1 MGALTLDQVMS
12 TLEELGTEQTK
23 KTFLRHGARE
33 PFFGVRVGDMK
44 KKLVKEV
51 KKDQEVAQSLFST
64 GNSDAMYLAG
74 LTVNPKLVSKEMLEA
89 WVQQAYWYMI
99 AEYPVA
105 WLTAE
110 SPFATELAMKW
121 IQSEEEM
128 IATAGWSTYA
138 NYVSITPDDELDL
151 DELAGL
157 LELVRS
163 TVHEEQNWVRSVMN
177 GFVISVGSY
186 VQPLHEQAMN
196 VAHQIGKVHVDVGNT
211 ACKIPLAEE
220 YIRRVEEKGKLFK
233 KRKTCIC

>member
-33 PFFGVRVGDMK
+33 PFFGVKVGDMK

-74 LTVNPKLVSKEMLEA
+74 LTVNPKLVSKELLEA

-110 SPFATELAMKW
+110 SPYATELAMKW
-121 IQSEEEM
+121 IQSDEEM
-128 IATAGWSTYA
+128 VATAGWSTYS

-151 DELAGL
+151 GELAGL
-157 LELVRS
+157 LERVRS
-163 TVHEEQNWVRSVMN
+163 TIHEEQNWVRSVMN

-186 VQPLHEQAMN
+186 VQPLHEQARD
-196 VAHQIGKVHVDVGNT
+196 VAQEIGKVHVDVGNT

>member
-1 MGALTLDQVMS
+1 MGALTLEQVMN

-51 KKDQEVAQSLFST
+51 KKDQALAESLFST

-74 LTVNPKLVSKEMLEA
+74 LTVNPKRVSKETLEA

-105 WLTAE
+105 WITAE
-110 SPFATELAMKW
+110 SPYARELAMKW
-121 IQSEEEM
+121 IRSEEEM
-128 IATAGWSTYA
+128 VATAGWSTYA

-151 DELAGL
+151 GEIQELL
-157 LELVRS
+157 DLVKS
-163 TVHEEQNWVRSVMN
+163 NIHEERNRVRYVMN
-177 GFVISVGSY
+177 NFVICVGSY
-186 VQPLHEQAMN
+186 VKPLHDEA
-196 VAHQIGKVHVDVGNT
+196 VSTAEVIGKVQVDVGNT
-211 ACKIPLAEE
+211 ACKVPLAED
-220 YIRRVEEKGKLFK
+220 YIRKVEEKGRLGA

>member
-51 KKDQEVAQSLFST
+51 KKDQKVAQSLFST

>member
-1 MGALTLDQVMS
+1 MS

-33 PFFGVRVGDMK
+33 PFFGVKVGDMK

-74 LTVNPKLVSKEMLEA
+74 LTVNPKLVSKELLEA

-110 SPFATELAMKW
+110 SPYAIELAMKW
-121 IQSEEEM
+121 IQSDEEM
-128 IATAGWSTYA
+128 VATAGWSTYS

-151 DELAGL
+151 GELAGL
-157 LELVRS
+157 LERVRS
-163 TVHEEQNWVRSVMN
+163 TIHEEQNWVRSVMN

-186 VQPLHEQAMN
+186 VQSLHEQARD
-196 VAHQIGKVHVDVGNT
+196 VAQEIGKVHVDVGNT

>member
-33 PFFGVRVGDMK
+33 PFFGVKVGDMK

-74 LTVNPKLVSKEMLEA
+74 LTVNPKLVSKELLEA

-110 SPFATELAMKW
+110 SPYATELAMKW
-121 IQSEEEM
+121 IQSDEEM
-128 IATAGWSTYA
+128 VATAGWSTYS

-151 DELAGL
+151 GELAGL
-157 LELVRS
+157 LERVRS
-163 TVHEEQNWVRSVMN
+163 TIHEEQNWVRSVMN

-186 VQPLHEQAMN
+186 VQSLHEQARD
-196 VAHQIGKVHVDVGNT
+196 VAQEIGKVHVDVGNT

>member
-1 MGALTLDQVMS
+1 MGVLTLDQVMS

-33 PFFGVRVGDMK
+33 PFFGVKVGDMK

-74 LTVNPKLVSKEMLEA
+74 LTVNPKLVSKELLEA

-110 SPFATELAMKW
+110 SPYATELAMKW
-121 IQSEEEM
+121 IQSDEEM
-128 IATAGWSTYA
+128 VATAGWSTYS

-151 DELAGL
+151 GELAGL
-157 LELVRS
+157 LERVRS
-163 TVHEEQNWVRSVMN
+163 TIHEEQNWVRSVMN

-186 VQPLHEQAMN
+186 VQSLHEQARD
-196 VAHQIGKVHVDVGNT
+196 VAQEIGKVHVDVGNT

>member
-74 LTVNPKLVSKEMLEA
+74 LTVNPKLVSKELLEA

-110 SPFATELAMKW
+110 SPYAIELAMKW
-121 IQSEEEM
+121 IQSDEEM
-128 IATAGWSTYA
+128 VATAGWSTYS

-151 DELAGL
+151 GELADL
-157 LELVRS
+157 LERVRS
-163 TVHEEQNWVRSVMN
+163 TIHEEQNWVRSVMN

-186 VQPLHEQAMN
+186 VQPLHEQAME
-196 VAHQIGKVHVDVGNT
+196 VAQEIGKVHVDVGNT

>member
-1 MGALTLDQVMS
+1 MS

-33 PFFGVRVGDMK
+33 PFFGVKVGDMK

-74 LTVNPKLVSKEMLEA
+74 LTVNPKLVSKELLEA

-110 SPFATELAMKW
+110 SPYATELAMKW
-121 IQSEEEM
+121 IQSDEEM
-128 IATAGWSTYA
+128 VATAGWSTYS

-151 DELAGL
+151 GELAGL
-157 LELVRS
+157 LERVRS
-163 TVHEEQNWVRSVMN
+163 TIHEEQNWVRSVMN

-186 VQPLHEQAMN
+186 VQSLHEQARD
-196 VAHQIGKVHVDVGNT
+196 VAQEIGKVHVDVGNT

>member
-1 MGALTLDQVMS
+1 MS

-33 PFFGVRVGDMK
+33 PFFGVKVGDMK

-74 LTVNPKLVSKEMLEA
+74 LTVNPKLVSKELLEA

-110 SPFATELAMKW
+110 SPYATELAMKW
-121 IQSEEEM
+121 IQSDEEM
-128 IATAGWSTYA
+128 VATAGWSTYS

-151 DELAGL
+151 GELAGL
-157 LELVRS
+157 LERVRS
-163 TVHEEQNWVRSVMN
+163 TIHEEQNWVRSVMN

-186 VQPLHEQAMN
+186 VQPLHEQARD
-196 VAHQIGKVHVDVGNT
+196 VAQEIGKVHVDVGNT